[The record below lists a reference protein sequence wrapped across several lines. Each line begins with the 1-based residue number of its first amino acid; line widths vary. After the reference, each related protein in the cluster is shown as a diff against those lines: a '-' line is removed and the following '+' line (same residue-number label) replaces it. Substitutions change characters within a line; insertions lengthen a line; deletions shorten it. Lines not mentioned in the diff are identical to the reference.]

1 MPSPSSPWSPWS
13 PSSPSSRS
21 VVAGVDGSAESLAAA
36 EWAAAEARRRAL
48 PLRIVHIGQ
57 DRAPS
62 LVRPPMTGAAPASA
76 GAVLIRR
83 RPGRVPREVAERLRR
98 AAPGLDVAVEQ
109 GPGRPARAL
118 LRSARDAEVLVL
130 GSRGL
135 GAVGGLLAGSVSL
148 PVIAHAPCPVVVVR
162 ARAAAWPPPGPAG
175 DVPGAAGDVSGAA
188 GGAVPGGGEVVLG
201 LDLARPSDAL
211 VGYAFDAAASRGA
224 ALRVVHGWSAGA
236 GHGGSGSASAAP
248 GPGGGP
254 SRPGTPPLTGVL
266 RPWRDM
272 YAEVPVAEQCVVGS
286 PGEHLAEAAR
296 GASLLVVGRRV
307 RHAALGAHIGPVA
320 HAVLRHCAAPVAVV
334 PHA

>member
-1 MPSPSSPWSPWS
+1 
-13 PSSPSSRS
+13 
-21 VVAGVDGSAESLAAA
+21 
-36 EWAAAEARRRAL
+36 
-48 PLRIVHIGQ
+48 
-57 DRAPS
+57 
-62 LVRPPMTGAAPASA
+62 
-76 GAVLIRR
+76 
-83 RPGRVPREVAERLRR
+83 
-98 AAPGLDVAVEQ
+98 
-109 GPGRPARAL
+109 AL
-118 LRSARDAEVLVL
+118 LRSAQDAEVLVL

-175 DVPGAAGDVSGAA
+175 DVPGAAGD
-188 GGAVPGGGEVVLG
+188 AVPGGGEVVLG

-224 ALRVVHGWSAGA
+224 ALRVVHGWSVGA

>member
-1 MPSPSSPWSPWS
+1 MSS

-21 VVAGVDGSAESLAAA
+21 VVAGLDGSAESLAAA
-36 EWAAAEARRRAL
+36 EWAASEARRRAL

-57 DRAPS
+57 DRAPT
-62 LVRPPMTGAAPASA
+62 LVRPPLPVPAPATATATA
-76 GAVLIRR
+76 GTVLTRR
-83 RPGRVPREVAERLRR
+83 RAGRVPREVADRLRR
-98 AAPGLDVAVEQ
+98 AVPGLDVAVEQ

-118 LRSARDAEVLVL
+118 LSAARDAEVLVL

-135 GAVGGLLAGSVSL
+135 GALGGLLAGSVSL

-162 ARAAAWPPPGPAG
+162 APATAWGPPGPTG
-175 DVPGAAGDVSGAA
+175 DAPGRDGD
-188 GGAVPGGGEVVLG
+188 AVPRGGEVVLG
-201 LDLARPSDAL
+201 LDLVRPSEAL

-224 ALRVVHGWSAGA
+224 ALRVVHGWSAGT
-236 GHGGSGSASAAP
+236 GHGGSASAAP